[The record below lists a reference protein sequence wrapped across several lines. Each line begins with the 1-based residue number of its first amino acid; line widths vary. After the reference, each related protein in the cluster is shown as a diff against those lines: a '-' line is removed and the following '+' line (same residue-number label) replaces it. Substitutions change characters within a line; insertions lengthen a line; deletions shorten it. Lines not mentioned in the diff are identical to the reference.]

1 MYKSRCHG
9 LISDISKD
17 ELLKMR
23 EGGMSNVAIAKSI
36 GVSKNTV
43 YRLIGAQPKEMT
55 SRARS
60 ESMSRIRAEQAA
72 AVREGGYTVERK
84 MKSFMTKREA
94 EPVKAVLVMK
104 SVPPAPIP
112 LHGEVMDYT
121 ISADRQTVEIE
132 NELGRV
138 LMQLPAE
145 KIPTFIEELTAIQKN
160 IGSEKPMAFWG

>member
-1 MYKSRCHG
+1 MYKSRTHG
-9 LISDISKD
+9 LISDISKT

-23 EGGMSNVAIAKSI
+23 EGGMSNAAIAASL
-36 GVSKNTV
+36 GCSKNTV
-43 YRLIGAQPKEMT
+43 YRAIGAQPREITAK
-55 SRARS
+55 AIS
-60 ESMSRIRAEQAA
+60 EGRLAA
-72 AVREGGYTVERK
+72 LHTPCDGGYTVERK
-84 MKSFMTKREA
+84 LKSFMPPRE
-94 EPVKAVLVMK
+94 EPAKAVLVVK
-104 SVPPAPIP
+104 TLPPAPIP

-160 IGSEKPMAFWG
+160 IGSDKPMPFWG

>member
-23 EGGMSNVAIAKSI
+23 EGGMSNAAIAASL
-36 GVSKNTV
+36 GCHKNTV
-43 YRLIGAQPKEMT
+43 YRVIGAQPREMT
-55 SRARS
+55 AKAIS
-60 ESMSRIRAEQAA
+60 EGKLAA
-72 AVREGGYTVERK
+72 LHAPCDGGYTVERK
-84 MKSFMTKREA
+84 MKSFMPKQQE
-94 EPVKAVLVMK
+94 EPAKVVLVVK
-104 SVPPAPIP
+104 TLPPAPIP
-112 LHGEVMDYT
+112 LHGEAADYT